1 MGHNNLYINGCSFT
15 KGHRL
20 PEEESWPFLLQKE
33 LNLSQKY
40 KNNSQN
46 GNSLS
51 TIAKKSIIDLT
62 NHSKNTLAVIGLTWP
77 TRYSLLIDDCFY
89 NLGPAFYEK
98 NNTKKI
104 GYNNLVRMDD
114 NQFTYEEWLSHQS
127 KFDLENG
134 NNIINSFTKFVRDSI
149 RYDNKFIRNQ
159 HFDSLLEL
167 VLMESFFKSNNIDY
181 IFIEFM
187 SSMGLSKYNEDY
199 EFLFNINKD
208 NLLPISLNVKRMI
221 ESHPS
226 KEQCIEIKDEI
237 IKKIKKLYPKYL
249 KSNQLNLF

>member
-1 MGHNNLYINGCSFT
+1 
-15 KGHRL
+15 
-20 PEEESWPFLLQKE
+20 
-33 LNLSQKY
+33 
-40 KNNSQN
+40 
-46 GNSLS
+46 
-51 TIAKKSIIDLT
+51 
-62 NHSKNTLAVIGLTWP
+62 
-77 TRYSLLIDDCFY
+77 
-89 NLGPAFYEK
+89 
-98 NNTKKI
+98 
-104 GYNNLVRMDD
+104 
-114 NQFTYEEWLSHQS
+114 
-127 KFDLENG
+127 
-134 NNIINSFTKFVRDSI
+134 VRDSI